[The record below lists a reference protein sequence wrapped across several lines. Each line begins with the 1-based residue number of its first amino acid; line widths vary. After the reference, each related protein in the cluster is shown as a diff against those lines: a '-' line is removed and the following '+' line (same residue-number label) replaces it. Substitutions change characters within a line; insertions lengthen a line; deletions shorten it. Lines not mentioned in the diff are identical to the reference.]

1 MLNLFFTKDISEL
14 IVHTDYIA
22 CADDITQTVTHH
34 DSDKYLAIQ
43 TGRAISQI
51 DNFEKLCKIETNIS
65 KFKIINISRQSTEGI
80 DTPDRYYEFTNEGK
94 MLGLNFNIRGFT
106 KYYRTGINIAK
117 NTLAKLQQFRKYAI

>member
-65 KFKIINISRQSTEGI
+65 KFKIINISRQNTEGI
-80 DTPDRYYEFTNEGK
+80 DTPDRYYEFTNKGK
-94 MLGLNFNIRGFT
+94 MLGLNFNTTGFAKHHRIARGT
-106 KYYRTGINIAK
+106 RHCVP
-117 NTLAKLQQFRKYAI
+117 